1 MSEHSAAPVPMTEE
15 QKFFFDLQGWDFV
28 ALGAV

>member
-1 MSEHSAAPVPMTEE
+1 MSEHSAVPMTEE
-15 QKFFFDLQGWDFV
+15 QKFFFDLQGWISV

>member
-15 QKFFFDLQGWDFV
+15 QKFSSADHCSAARGK
-28 ALGAV
+28 